1 MSMTTQKPLR
11 VLIVDDQDSIRE
23 LLRRQLEKM
32 GHTVVG
38 KAVNGLQ
45 AIELTESLQPD
56 IVVMD
61 IEMPKMD
68 GLEATRII
76 LDKSPRPVVLLT
88 SHEDPEMVR
97 RASQAGAGA
106 YLLKPPGADEIER
119 TMIIAAAR
127 FADLME
133 LRRLNSELQEAL
145 DNVKVLSGLLP
156 ICANCKSIRNDKG
169 YWKAVEEFI
178 TDNTEAHFSH
188 SLCPACI
195 DKLYPD
201 YKPKKKQYS

>member
-1 MSMTTQKPLR
+1 MTTQKRLR
-11 VLIVDDQDSIRE
+11 VLIVDDQASIRE
-23 LLRRQLEKM
+23 LLQRQLEKI

-38 KAVNGLQ
+38 KASNGLQ
-45 AIELTESLQPD
+45 AIELTESMQPD
-56 IVVMD
+56 IVLMD

-68 GLEATRII
+68 GLEATKKIWE
-76 LDKSPRPVVLLT
+76 KYPRPVVLLT
-88 SHEDPEMVR
+88 SHDNPEMVS

-106 YLLKPPGADEIER
+106 YLLKPPSAEEIER

-133 LRRLNSELQEAL
+133 LRRLNTELKQAL
-145 DNVKVLSGLLP
+145 DNIKVLSGLLP

-169 YWKAVEEFI
+169 YWKAVEEYI
-178 TDNTEAHFSH
+178 TENTEVHFSH

-201 YKPKKKQYS
+201 YKPKK

>member
-145 DNVKVLSGLLP
+145 DNVKVLIGLLP

-169 YWKAVEEFI
+169 YWKAVEEYI

-195 DKLYPD
+195 EKLYPD
-201 YKPKKKQYS
+201 YTPKKKQYS

>member
-1 MSMTTQKPLR
+1 MTTQKRLR
-11 VLIVDDQDSIRE
+11 VLIVDDQASIRE
-23 LLRRQLEKM
+23 LLQRQLEKI

-38 KAVNGLQ
+38 KASNGLQ
-45 AIELTESLQPD
+45 AIELTESMQPD
-56 IVVMD
+56 IVLMD

-68 GLEATRII
+68 GLEATKKIWE
-76 LDKSPRPVVLLT
+76 KYPRPVVLLT
-88 SHEDPEMVR
+88 SHDNPEMVS

-106 YLLKPPGADEIER
+106 YLLKPPSAEEIER

-133 LRRLNSELQEAL
+133 LRRLNTELKQAI
-145 DNVKVLSGLLP
+145 DNIKVLSGLLP

-169 YWKAVEEFI
+169 YWKAVEEYI
-178 TDNTEAHFSH
+178 TENTEVHFSH

-201 YKPKKKQYS
+201 YKPKK